1 MKKIILIVLFS
12 AAIIGCK
19 SKSATSTKLDTK
31 SEIALKG
38 TWEITKV
45 VYPNSEV
52 IKVTSFDV
60 ADSKCFIGSTWKF
73 VSNNNKG
80 NFALNSPDCTAFT
93 SPITWYINNEGNFVM
108 KILDESKAKKVKTG
122 YILRIAN
129 QTKTSFELIDVI
141 NLAGKMTDVV
151 YKFEKLN

>member
-12 AAIIGCK
+12 VAIIGCK

-38 TWEITKV
+38 SWEITKV
-45 VYPNSEV
+45 VYPNSDV